1 MNQMRIIAAAAVA
14 LLTAGCNQGPAAP
27 EKTVQ
32 QLMAEDV
39 QPTAK
44 IYWDAVQYISDENGT
59 RDIVPQT
66 DADWKKVKDAATR
79 LGEFAELLKTP
90 GYTEGRN
97 ADWTQFASSLADVA
111 KPGRTGGGR
120 EESGQGVRGRGH
132 DVQRVQR
139 LPTWSTRRP
148 PGRKRPKPHP
158 PDHWGAV
165 SVPQGSALGRD
176 CRRGVRGGA
185 ALARVGRA
193 DRVAAAGSIL
203 AMLWLWRDTH
213 DSERLAVHVQS
224 TFWFVLPSLPMFL
237 LVPYLLRAGYPFPL
251 ALACGCA
258 LTVAL
263 YLLMIG
269 IGPRYGL
276 KL

>member
-1 MNQMRIIAAAAVA
+1 

-97 ADWTQFASSLADVA
+97 ADWTQFASSLADVSKQA
-111 KPGRTGGGR
+111 EQAAVEKNPDKVFEVGGTMYSVCSACHMVYPATTGP
-120 EESGQGVRGRGH
+120 EASET
-132 DVQRVQR
+132 
-139 LPTWSTRRP
+139 PST
-148 PGRKRPKPHP
+148 
-158 PDHWGAV
+158 
-165 SVPQGSALGRD
+165 
-176 CRRGVRGGA
+176 
-185 ALARVGRA
+185 
-193 DRVAAAGSIL
+193 
-203 AMLWLWRDTH
+203 
-213 DSERLAVHVQS
+213 
-224 TFWFVLPSLPMFL
+224 
-237 LVPYLLRAGYPFPL
+237 
-251 ALACGCA
+251 
-258 LTVAL
+258 
-263 YLLMIG
+263 
-269 IGPRYGL
+269 
-276 KL
+276 